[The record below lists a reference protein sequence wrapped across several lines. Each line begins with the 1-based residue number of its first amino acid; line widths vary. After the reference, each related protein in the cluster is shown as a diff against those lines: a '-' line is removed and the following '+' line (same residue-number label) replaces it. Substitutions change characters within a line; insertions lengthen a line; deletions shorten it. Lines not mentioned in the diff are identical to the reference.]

1 MQVENEYKN
10 VEAAFHEKGP
20 SYVRWAA
27 LMAVNLHTGV
37 PWVMC
42 KQDDAPDPVV
52 SSLVLQCLAFSNCCF
67 KGNPPFSGLEDVQSA
82 CWPPSSVLR
91 RPCCALLP
99 LFLEDFFSLTV
110 TDGRRAFCEGNSAMK
125 SNV

>member
-27 LMAVNLHTGV
+27 LMAVNLQTGV

-52 SSLVLQCLAFSNCCF
+52 SSLVLQCLAFSDCCF
-67 KGNPPFSGLEDVQSA
+67 KGNPPFSGLKTFNLLA
-82 CWPPSSVLR
+82 G
-91 RPCCALLP
+91 LLP
-99 LFLEDFFSLTV
+99 QCCLGHVVLCCLFS
-110 TDGRRAFCEGNSAMK
+110 
-125 SNV
+125 